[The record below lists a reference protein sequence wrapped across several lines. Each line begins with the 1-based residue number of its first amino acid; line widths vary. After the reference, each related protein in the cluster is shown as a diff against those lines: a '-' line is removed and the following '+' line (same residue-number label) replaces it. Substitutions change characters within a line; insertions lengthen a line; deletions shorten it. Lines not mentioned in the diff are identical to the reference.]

1 MARILLNES
10 DPIRYR
16 MLQTRLEYSGH
27 TVLSLGGLEEVANI
41 LGEAAIDIMIVH
53 MDEQSLDDLQEQF
66 CNLKEVKLVLQA
78 NNCDL
83 QFDFRSWIADDI
95 FCKGE
100 HGENMML
107 AIKKVLHN

>member
-41 LGEAAIDIMIVH
+41 LGEAA
-53 MDEQSLDDLQEQF
+53 
-66 CNLKEVKLVLQA
+66 N
-78 NNCDL
+78 
-83 QFDFRSWIADDI
+83 
-95 FCKGE
+95 
-100 HGENMML
+100 
-107 AIKKVLHN
+107 